1 MFQSKSLYM
10 LCLSVI
16 LSACSSPLTSDMP
29 ELDVVNENP
38 KAKQVLQHDKDAYI
52 FLLRDIVYTN
62 ADDN

>member
-29 ELDVVNENP
+29 ESDVVNENP
-38 KAKQVLQHDKDAYI
+38 KAKQVLQHD
-52 FLLRDIVYTN
+52 
-62 ADDN
+62 